1 MLPSEQSMVASAG
14 VRADG
19 LNSLA
24 VQVMKEIGVD
34 ISNQKSQTLQ
44 SVDLNEFNLIVTVCD
59 NAKQTC
65 PFVQNKNKIHK
76 NIIDPVLSSGTIEQ
90 QLAVYRKVRNEIKL
104 MVSEIIIK
112 YDDICREQ
120 N

>member
-1 MLPSEQSMVASAG
+1 
-14 VRADG
+14 
-19 LNSLA
+19 
-24 VQVMKEIGVD
+24 
-34 ISNQKSQTLQ
+34 Q

-65 PFVQNKNKIHK
+65 PVIQNKKKIHK
-76 NIIDPVLSSGTIEQ
+76 NIIDPALSSGTIEQ
-90 QLAVYRKVRNEIKL
+90 QLAVYRKVRDEIRL